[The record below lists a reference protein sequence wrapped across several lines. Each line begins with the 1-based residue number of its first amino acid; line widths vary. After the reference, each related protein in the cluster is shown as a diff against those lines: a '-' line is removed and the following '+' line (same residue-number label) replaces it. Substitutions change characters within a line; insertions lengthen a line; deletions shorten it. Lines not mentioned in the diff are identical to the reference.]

1 MLNYDGLKEY
11 LEKINCAYSEN
22 EEMSQHTTFKI
33 GGPADIFVKPVNNE
47 MCAGIINYC
56 RENDLPLH
64 FLGGGSNL
72 LVSDFGIRGVVLHT
86 GGLSDICLDGCDI
99 VCSAGVK
106 LSRLCAFAL
115 ENSLS
120 GLEFA
125 WGIPGTLGGAVFMN
139 AGAYGGEMKDV
150 LVSSTHIT
158 PQGEIEFIDAADM
171 KLGYRTSVYH
181 KNNCL
186 VTEARMRLTM
196 KNPDEIRSVMDDL
209 IQRRK
214 SKQPIEFPSA
224 GSTFKRPEG
233 NFAGTLIEQ
242 EGLKGERVGG
252 AVVSEKHAG
261 FIINDGDATCSDV
274 LRLIEKV
281 QERVFNNTGIQLEC
295 EVKVVK

>member
-11 LEKINCAYSEN
+11 LEQNNCAYSVD

-33 GGPADIFVKPVNNE
+33 GGPADIFIKPVNTE
-47 MCAGIINYC
+47 VCSGIISYC
-56 RENDLPLH
+56 KENELPI
-64 FLGGGSNL
+64 FFVGGGSNL
-72 LVSDFGIRGVVLHT
+72 LVSDFGVRGVVLHT
-86 GGLSDICLDGCDI
+86 GGFSDISLDGCDI
-99 VCSAGVK
+99 VCSSGVK

-125 WGIPGTLGGAVFMN
+125 WGIPGTLGGAIFMN

-150 LVSSTHIT
+150 LYSSTHIT
-158 PQGEIEFIDAADM
+158 PDGEIETLDAVDL

-181 KNNCL
+181 KNNCMI
-186 VTEARMRLTM
+186 TEARMRLTM
-196 KNPDEIRSVMDDL
+196 KEPEEIRSVMDNL
-209 IQRRK
+209 LQRRK
-214 SKQPIEFPSA
+214 AKQPIEYPSA

-233 NFAGTLIEQ
+233 HFAGTLIEQ

-261 FIINDGDATCSDV
+261 FIINDGGATCSDV

-281 QERVFNNTGIQLEC
+281 QDRVFNSTGIQLEC
-295 EVKVVK
+295 EVKILK